1 MASEAPALL
10 DSGQSGVACSTP
22 SLAPE
27 GEPSLGSSAMLVPG
41 RLSCRASVSL
51 LKCLWS
57 LCEVV
62 NLGLSYRN
70 SGK

>member
-10 DSGQSGVACSTP
+10 DSGQSGVARPTP
-22 SLAPE
+22 SLTPE
-27 GEPSLGSSAMLVPG
+27 GESSLGSSAVLVPG
-41 RLSCRASVSL
+41 RLSRRASVSL

-62 NLGLSYRN
+62 NLGLTYRN